1 MTAKHPRDMSADE
14 REAFHCNAEAAIK
27 TFRYDKP
34 AANGRPKQLAWLVRR
49 PMIEVLVQVVKQG
62 GENNLHYHTN
72 SETTWM
78 VLKGR
83 AQFIGLGDKILAE
96 LGPMEGILLPGGSR
110 YRFCKVGDDD
120 LEILQMVSV
129 RVDGNGAA
137 ERINI
142 ETHKEWMVSPELTKY
157 EAK

>member
-14 REAFHCNAEAAIK
+14 REAFHRDAEAAIK
-27 TFRYDKP
+27 TFRYEKP
-34 AANGRPKQLAWLVRR
+34 APNGRPKQIAWFVRR
-49 PMIEVLVQVVKQG
+49 PMMEVLVQVVKEG

-83 AQFIGLGDKILAE
+83 ARFIGCGDALLAE

-110 YRFCKVGDDD
+110 YRFSKIGDDD
-120 LEILQMVSV
+120 LEILQMVAV
-129 RVDGNGAA
+129 RGSGDGAA

-157 EAK
+157 ET

>member
-1 MTAKHPRDMSADE
+1 MTAKHPRDMSTDE
-14 REAFHCNAEAAIK
+14 REAFHRNAEAAIK
-27 TFRYDKP
+27 TFRYEKP
-34 AANGRPKQLAWLVRR
+34 APNGRPKQLAWLVRR
-49 PMIEVLVQVVKQG
+49 PMMEVLVQVVKEG

-83 AQFIGLGDKILAE
+83 ARFVGLGDKVLAE

-110 YRFCKVGDDD
+110 YRFCKIGDED

-129 RVDGNGAA
+129 AAESGAAA
-137 ERINI
+137 ERINL

-157 EAK
+157 ET

>member
-1 MTAKHPRDMSADE
+1 MSADE
-14 REAFHCNAEAAIK
+14 REAFHRDAEAAIR
-27 TFRYDKP
+27 TFRYEKP

-49 PMIEVLVQVVKQG
+49 PMMEVLVQVVKEG

-83 AQFIGLGDKILAE
+83 ARFIGCGDTVLAE
-96 LGPMEGILLPGGSR
+96 VGPMEGILLPGGSR
-110 YRFCKVGDDD
+110 YRFSKLGDED
-120 LEILQMVSV
+120 LEILQMVAV
-129 RVDGNGAA
+129 RGDGDRAA

-142 ETHKEWMVSPELTKY
+142 ETHKEWMVGPELTKY
-157 EAK
+157 ET